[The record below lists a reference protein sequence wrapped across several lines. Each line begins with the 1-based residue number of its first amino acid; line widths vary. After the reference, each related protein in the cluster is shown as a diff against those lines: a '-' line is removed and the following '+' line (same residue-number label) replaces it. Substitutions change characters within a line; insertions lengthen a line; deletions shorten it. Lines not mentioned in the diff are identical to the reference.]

1 MVCGMSSFNASELLR
16 HGVSPSTVGV
26 PANTQLSAIDFL
38 CTRFPAIHREV
49 WQQRFDAGDVLNAK
63 GEHMAPSDSLL
74 GESHLLYF
82 RHVVDE
88 PTLPFKAQIIFQDDH
103 LVVADKPHF
112 MPVTPG
118 GQFVQQSLLVQ
129 LKQQLNLPELSPVHR
144 IDRETAGLVVL
155 SVRAQDRDAYQSL
168 FRLRQVEK
176 TYEAI
181 AGAPE
186 TSPLNPH
193 FPLIHRS
200 RMVEDEKFFRMR
212 ELAADEIAKDE
223 PFNSETWID
232 CVERIASS
240 NSNMQTHT
248 AHPSA
253 LAKYVL
259 KPLTGQRHQLRVH
272 MNALGL
278 PLVGDQFYPI
288 VKRIESESEDFKQ
301 PLKLLANTIA
311 FIDPLTRIKRQFSS
325 LLELNY

>member
-1 MVCGMSSFNASELLR
+1 
-16 HGVSPSTVGV
+16 V
-26 PANTQLSAIDFL
+26 PANTQLAAIDFL

-49 WQQRFDAGDVLNAK
+49 WQQRFDAHSVLNTK
-63 GEHMAPSDSLL
+63 GEHMAPTDSLL

-88 PTLPFKAQIIFQDDH
+88 PTLPFKAQIVFQDDH

-118 GQFVQQSLLVQ
+118 GQYVQQSLLVQ

-155 SVRAQDRDAYQSL
+155 SVRAQDRNAYQKL

-186 TSPLNPH
+186 TSPLNPQ
-193 FPLIHRS
+193 FPLVHRS
-200 RMVEDEKFFRMR
+200 RMVEDDKFFRMR
-212 ELAADEIAKDE
+212 ELAADEITKGE

-232 CVERIASS
+232 CVERMDRSKLEIQS
-240 NSNMQTHT
+240 HT
-248 AHPSA
+248 PPPKA
-253 LAKYVL
+253 LARYVL

-278 PLVGDQFYPI
+278 PLVGDQFYPVI
-288 VKRIESESEDFKQ
+288 KRAADDLDEFSS
-301 PLKLLANTIA
+301 PLQLLAKSIGFDDPITNTKRYFESARQLIA
-311 FIDPLTRIKRQFSS
+311 LPQ
-325 LLELNY
+325 

>member
-16 HGVSPSTVGV
+16 HGVSPSKVGV

-63 GEHMAPSDSLL
+63 GEHIAPSDSLL
-74 GESHLLYF
+74 GKSHLLYF

-118 GQFVQQSLLVQ
+118 GQYVQQSLLVQ
-129 LKQQLNLPELSPVHR
+129 LKQQLNLPE
-144 IDRETAGLVVL
+144 
-155 SVRAQDRDAYQSL
+155 SL

-181 AGAPE
+181 AGSPE
-186 TSPLNPH
+186 TSPFNPQ

-200 RMVEDEKFFRMR
+200 WMVEDDKFFKMR
-212 ELAADEIAKDE
+212 ELAADEIEKSE

-232 CVERIASS
+232 CVERMASS
-240 NSNMQTHT
+240 NSNIQTHT

-272 MNALGL
+272 MNSLGL

-288 VKRIESESEDFKQ
+288 VKRVESESEDFKQ
-301 PLKLLANTIA
+301 PLQLLANTVA

>member
-16 HGVSPSTVGV
+16 HGVSPSKVGV

-49 WQQRFDAGDVLNAK
+49 WQQRFDAHSVLNAK

-181 AGAPE
+181 AGAPAGAYWDGGI
-186 TSPLNPH
+186 TDYHLHLDYRQAKGLTLYPH
-193 FPLIHRS
+193 FQKAVVPGWLDKKLTS
-200 RMVEDEKFFRMR
+200 RHHASAFLDSTVLLAPDPDWVRTLPNGKLPDRTDFTTYGQDMDARVKVWKQAVGEAERLAD
-212 ELAADEIAKDE
+212 ELADWLLQPD
-223 PFNSETWID
+223 FGR
-232 CVERIASS
+232 VE
-240 NSNMQTHT
+240 
-248 AHPSA
+248 A
-253 LAKYVL
+253 L
-259 KPLTGQRHQLRVH
+259 
-272 MNALGL
+272 
-278 PLVGDQFYPI
+278 
-288 VKRIESESEDFKQ
+288 
-301 PLKLLANTIA
+301 
-311 FIDPLTRIKRQFSS
+311 
-325 LLELNY
+325 